1 MSALGTGA
9 RVLARQG
16 AREFARRAVR
26 RLSDR
31 IGAAAPEIA
40 LHDEDIADSGLLDL
54 AAPAD
59 RPPQGAPLTIGWVLT
74 PPGPGSGGHTT
85 LFRMVEAAEA
95 AGHRCIL
102 FLTDYYGGDTRR
114 HEGVIRAWWPRMRA
128 EVRSADD
135 GITGVDAA
143 VASSWET
150 AHVLA
155 TRGTAPMRRL
165 YFIQDYEPWFHPR
178 GAASALAEDSYRFGF
193 RCIALGETVAR
204 ALREE
209 IGVLAEVVT
218 FGCDTSVY
226 RLTPNATRD
235 GVVAF
240 ARPGVAR
247 RGWDLTRL
255 ALARFHAARPDV
267 PIHTYGDRLP
277 DLPFA
282 ATQHG
287 RLTPAELND
296 LYARCVAGVAL
307 SFTNITLIADEMLA
321 AGVVPVIGDNEYA
334 RAGLPSA
341 AVAWAR
347 PTPGGIAEALAA
359 VVDRPDRETGA
370 RFAST
375 TARPDGWE
383 RAQTEVLRIIEDEVR
398 GEIRDAVP
406 AEAVAP

>member
-1 MSALGTGA
+1 MSGLGTGI
-9 RVLARQG
+9 RVLARYG
-16 AREFARRAVR
+16 AREFSRRAVR

-40 LHDEDIADSGLLDL
+40 LHDADIADSGQLDL
-54 AAPAD
+54 RVPST
-59 RPPQGAPLTIGWVLT
+59 RPRQGSPLTIGWVLT

-85 LFRMVEAAEA
+85 LFRMVAAAEA

-102 FLTDYYGGDTRR
+102 FLTDYYGGDRTR
-114 HEGVIRAWWPRMRA
+114 HERVIRQWWPQLRA

-135 GITGVDAA
+135 GIVGLDAA

-155 TRGTAPMRRL
+155 TRGTGPMRRL

-209 IGVLAEVVT
+209 VGVASEVVT

-226 RLTPNATRD
+226 RLTPGATRE

-247 RGWDLTRL
+247 RGWELTRL
-255 ALARFHAARPDV
+255 ALARFHAMRPEV
-267 PIHTYGDRLP
+267 TIHTYGDRLP

-296 LYARCVAGVAL
+296 LYARCVAGVAM
-307 SFTNITLIADEMLA
+307 SFTNITLVADEMLA

-334 RAGLPSA
+334 RAGLAGA

-347 PTPGGIAEALAA
+347 PTPGGIAQELAA
-359 VVDRPDRETGA
+359 VLDRPDREAQA
-370 RFAST
+370 RHAST
-375 TARPDGWE
+375 TARPDGWA
-383 RAQTEVLRIIEDEVR
+383 RAQAEVLRIIEDEVH
-398 GEIRDAVP
+398 GDVLDVVP